1 MTVEVQAGGESSS
14 SREVRA
20 RRSVSERW
28 SNGTGKDSVRPSAQA
43 GARLVGMVIT
53 RRCDV

>member
-1 MTVEVQAGGESSS
+1 MTVVVQVGGESSS
-14 SREVRA
+14 SEVRA

-28 SNGTGKDSVRPSAQA
+28 SNGMGKDSVRPSAQT

-53 RRCDV
+53 RKDDV